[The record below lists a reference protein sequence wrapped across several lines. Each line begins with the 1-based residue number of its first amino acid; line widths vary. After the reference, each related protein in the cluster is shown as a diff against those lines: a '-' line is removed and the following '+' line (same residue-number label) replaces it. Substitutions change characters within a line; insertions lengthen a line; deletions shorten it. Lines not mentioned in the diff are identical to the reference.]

1 MPCINVLP
9 LNLRNK
15 IAAGEVI
22 ERPASVVKELMENSI
37 DAGASRID
45 IDILKAGRRLIKVSD
60 NGIGM
65 DREDALLAFE
75 RYATSKIKDE
85 HDLFNIKTMGFRGE
99 ALSSI
104 AAVSKVRL
112 VSGVRSAECGMRSA
126 DRNKEI
132 PNSEIGNQKFV
143 TGTCIEI
150 IGGDVKEL
158 KDCPA
163 IGTTIEIKDLF
174 FNTPARRKFLKSDS
188 TENYH
193 IIDTVTREAISHYK
207 TGFVLT
213 MDGADVLNLSPA
225 SSYKERLAQI
235 FGKDFVNELIEAEA
249 EDGQMS
255 IKAFLGKTTNLRN
268 NRNNQ
273 FLFINNRPVKDRSIT
288 YAVYK
293 AYEELIPKDKHPV
306 FFVYLKMNPQKVDF
320 NVHPAKREVR
330 FEDKSSAFNFVY
342 QAAKEA
348 LQNGAM
354 QSRKAGVKECWDN
367 GKVAEEI
374 SKYSNAPALQ
384 NGMFGISEPLSLYG
398 VVTADSIPFLYL
410 GDTFV
415 AVPEKGGITIIDY
428 HAAHER
434 INYERLLKRTEHRT
448 QKSEVRGIDSLSSES
463 LSSDFCPSYRL
474 LFPQQV
480 KLQRS
485 EYKVILDNLHVLNEL
500 GLEVEDFGHS
510 TLIIRS
516 LPEFLR
522 DADLDAL
529 MSDLAASL
537 INEGQ
542 GLKVKRQGNDMLEPI
557 DSVRKMLAARLACH
571 SSIRGREVP
580 DGIRI
585 AQLLK
590 DLDNADNPNSCPHG
604 RPTKIFISMD
614 ELRKM
619 FKK

>member
-1 MPCINVLP
+1 MPRINVLP

-15 IAAGEVI
+15 IAAGEVV
-22 ERPASVVKELMENSI
+22 ERSASVVKELMENSI
-37 DAGASRID
+37 DAGASRIEV
-45 IDILKAGRRLIKVSD
+45 DILKAGKGLIKVSD

-104 AAVSKVRL
+104 ASVSRIRL
-112 VSGVRSAECGMRSA
+112 ITSHQDE
-126 DRNKEI
+126 
-132 PNSEIGNQKFV
+132 

-150 IGGDVKEL
+150 VGGDVKEI

-193 IIDTVTREAISHYK
+193 IIDTVTREAISHYQI
-207 TGFVLT
+207 GFVLR
-213 MDGADVLNLSPA
+213 MDSDDVLNLPSA
-225 SSYKERLAQI
+225 LSYKERLVQI
-235 FGKDFVNELIEAEA
+235 FGKDFVNELMETKA
-249 EDGQMS
+249 EDGQIS

-268 NRNNQ
+268 NRNSQ
-273 FLFINNRPVKDRSIT
+273 FLFINNRPVKDQSIT

-293 AYEELIPKDKHPV
+293 AYEELIPKDRHPV
-306 FFVYLKMNPQKVDF
+306 FFLFIGIDPKKVDF
-320 NVHPAKREVR
+320 NVHPTKREVR
-330 FEDKSSAFNFVY
+330 FEDKSSVFNFVH

-348 LQNGAM
+348 LKDGVLEYWSNE
-354 QSRKAGVKECWDN
+354 KATEKT
-367 GKVAEEI
+367 
-374 SKYSNAPALQ
+374 SQYSNIPTLQ
-384 NGMFGISEPLSLYG
+384 LYSSVIVSEPVSPYDIISHI
-398 VVTADSIPFLYL
+398 DSIPFLYL

-415 AVPEKGGITIIDY
+415 AVPGKGGITIIDY

-434 INYERLLKRTEHRT
+434 INYERLLKGNDI
-448 QKSEVRGIDSLSSES
+448 Q
-463 LSSDFCPSYRL
+463 SYRL
-474 LFPQQV
+474 LFPQQI
-480 KLQRS
+480 KLQGS
-485 EYKVILDNLHVLNEL
+485 EYKVILDNLQVLNEL
-500 GLEVEDFGHS
+500 GLELEDFGHA

-516 LPEFLR
+516 LPEILR
-522 DADLDAL
+522 DADLNAL
-529 MSDLAASL
+529 MSDIAASL
-537 INEGQ
+537 INESQ
-542 GLKVKRQGNDMLEPI
+542 GLRVKGQGNDMLEPI
-557 DSVRKMLAARLACH
+557 DSVRKVLAAKLACH
-571 SSIRGREVP
+571 KSIRGKEVP

-585 AQLLK
+585 AQLLR
-590 DLDNADNPNSCPHG
+590 DLDETENPHTCPHG
-604 RPTKIFISMD
+604 RPTRIFISMD

>member
-1 MPCINVLP
+1 MPRINVLP

-15 IAAGEVI
+15 IAAGEVV

-37 DAGASRID
+37 DAGASRIE
-45 IDILKAGRRLIKVSD
+45 IDILKAGRRLIRVSD
-60 NGIGM
+60 SGIGM

-85 HDLFNIKTMGFRGE
+85 DDLFNIMTMGFRGE

-104 AAVSKVRL
+104 ASVSKVKI
-112 VSGVRSAECGMRSA
+112 VTSYQNE
-126 DRNKEI
+126 
-132 PNSEIGNQKFV
+132 

-150 IGGDVKEL
+150 IGGDVKEI
-158 KDCPA
+158 KDCPS

-193 IIDTVTREAISHYK
+193 IIDAVTRGAIAHYQI
-207 TGFVLT
+207 GFVLRI
-213 MDGADVLNLSPA
+213 DGDNALNLPPA
-225 SSYKERLAQI
+225 LSFRERLVQI
-235 FGKDFVNELIEAEA
+235 FGKDFVDDLMETEAK
-249 EDGQMS
+249 DSQIG
-255 IKAFLGKTTNLRN
+255 IKAFLGKAANLRN

-273 FLFINNRPVKDRSIT
+273 FLFINNRPFKDQSIT

-306 FFVYLKMNPQKVDF
+306 FFIFLEMNPQKVDF
-320 NVHPAKREVR
+320 NVHPTKREVR
-330 FEDKSSAFNFVY
+330 FEDKNGVFNFVY

-348 LQNGAM
+348 L
-354 QSRKAGVKECWDN
+354 KAGIGVMELQKDGVMEYWSN
-367 GKVAEEI
+367 EKTTEGI
-374 SKYSNAPALQ
+374 SQYSNTPSLQ

-398 VVTADSIPFLYL
+398 DVTADTIPAIYL

-434 INYERLLKRTEHRT
+434 INYERLLKGNNA
-448 QKSEVRGIDSLSSES
+448 Q
-463 LSSDFCPSYRL
+463 SYRL
-474 LFPQQV
+474 LFPQQI
-480 KLQRS
+480 KLQSS
-485 EYKVILDNLHVLNEL
+485 EYKAILDNLQVLNVF
-500 GLEVEDFGHS
+500 GLEAEDFGHA

-516 LPEFLR
+516 LPEFLK
-522 DADLDAL
+522 DADLNAL
-529 MSDLAASL
+529 MSDIAASL

-542 GLKVKRQGNDMLEPI
+542 RLRFKGQGNDMLEPI
-557 DSVRKMLAARLACH
+557 DSVRKILAAKLACH
-571 SSIRGREVP
+571 KSIRGREVP
-580 DGIRI
+580 DGVRI
-585 AQLLK
+585 VQLLK
-590 DLDNADNPNSCPHG
+590 DLGNADNPNSCPHG
-604 RPTKIFISMD
+604 RPTRIFISQD

>member
-1 MPCINVLP
+1 MPRINILP

-15 IAAGEVI
+15 IAAGEVV
-22 ERPASVVKELMENSI
+22 ERPASVVKELIENSI
-37 DAGASRID
+37 DAGSSRIE

-85 HDLFNIKTMGFRGE
+85 YDLFNIKTMGFRGE

-104 AAVSKVRL
+104 ASVSKVRM
-112 VSGVRSAECGMRSA
+112 VTSYQNE
-126 DRNKEI
+126 
-132 PNSEIGNQKFV
+132 

-150 IGGDVKEL
+150 AGGDVREI

-163 IGTTIEIKDLF
+163 IGTTIEVKDLF

-193 IIDTVTREAISHYK
+193 IIDTVTREAISYFQI
-207 TGFVLT
+207 GFVLR
-213 MDGADVLNLSPA
+213 MDGNDVLNLSPA
-225 SSYKERLAQI
+225 SSYKERFVQI
-235 FGKDFVNELIEAEA
+235 FGKDFVNELIETEA
-249 EDGQMS
+249 EDGQIS
-255 IKAFLGKTTNLRN
+255 IKAFMGKTTNLRN

-273 FLFINNRPVKDRSIT
+273 FLFINNRPVKDQLIT

-306 FFVYLKMNPQKVDF
+306 FFIFMGIDPKKVDF
-320 NVHPAKREVR
+320 NVHPTKREVR
-330 FEDKSSAFNFVY
+330 FEDKNRVFNFAY
-342 QAAKEA
+342 QVARDVLRQRTISTENEA
-348 LQNGAM
+348 MEPQ
-354 QSRKAGVKECWDN
+354 KAGVMEYRSDGEAKD
-367 GKVAEEI
+367 GV
-374 SKYSNAPALQ
+374 LD
-384 NGMFGISEPLSLYG
+384 GMFGVSEPLSFYG
-398 VVTADSIPFLYL
+398 VVTADSVPFLYL

-415 AVPEKGGITIIDY
+415 VVPEKGGITIIDY

-434 INYERLLKRTEHRT
+434 INYERLLKNN
-448 QKSEVRGIDSLSSES
+448 GM
-463 LSSDFCPSYRL
+463 PSYRL
-474 LFPQQV
+474 LFPQQI
-480 KLQRS
+480 KLQSS
-485 EYKVILDNLHVLNEL
+485 EYKIILDNLQVLNDLGIEL
-500 GLEVEDFGHS
+500 EDFGHA

-522 DADLDAL
+522 DADLNAL
-529 MSDLAASL
+529 MSDIAASL
-537 INEGQ
+537 INESQ
-542 GLKVKRQGNDMLEPI
+542 GLRVKGQGNDMLEPI
-557 DSVRKMLAARLACH
+557 DSVRKVLAAKLACY
-571 SSIRGREVP
+571 SSIRGKDVP
-580 DGIRI
+580 DGTMI

-590 DLDNADNPNSCPHG
+590 DLDEVENQHNCPHG
-604 RPTKIFISMD
+604 RPTRIFISMD